1 MSKLEKAKK
10 IAEML
15 KRDSERYGIPIKVK
29 EEKSNKKK

>member
-1 MSKLEKAKK
+1 MSKMEKAKK

-29 EEKSNKKK
+29 EDKKDKKK